1 MKTFS
6 GSTMN
11 DTAVTEAAPAGQT
24 EGPKTDIPN
33 NVTLKTMNSK
43 ITSWECETCGNELT
57 VYVSLCEEPL
67 CTGVDSKHA
76 ARQMSQKVK
85 KKSNR

>member
-1 MKTFS
+1 
-6 GSTMN
+6 MN
-11 DTAVTEAAPAGQT
+11 DATTGVMEAAPAGQT

-33 NVTLKTMNSK
+33 NVALKTMNSK

-57 VYVSLCEEPL
+57 VYVPVSEEPL

>member
-1 MKTFS
+1 
-6 GSTMN
+6 MN
-11 DTAVTEAAPAGQT
+11 DTAVTEAAPDGQVKVLKP
-24 EGPKTDIPN
+24 EGPGS
-33 NVTLKTMNSK
+33 VALKTMNSK

-76 ARQMSQKVK
+76 AKQMSQKIK